1 MIDIANISAL
11 FMLSACVLAILALF
25 TVVRLWLGK
34 TAPDRVVAVDTL
46 NTIVA
51 GIMIAL
57 SASFKTVI
65 YVDVAIVYTLLSF
78 IATIYIA
85 NYVGEGK

>member
-1 MIDIANISAL
+1 MIDVSSWFMISACI
-11 FMLSACVLAILALF
+11 LSILALF
-25 TVVRLWLGK
+25 AIIRIWLGK
-34 TAPDRVVAVDTL
+34 TAPDRVVALDTM

-57 SASFKTVI
+57 SAAFKTAI

-85 NYVGEGK
+85 NYVGEGR